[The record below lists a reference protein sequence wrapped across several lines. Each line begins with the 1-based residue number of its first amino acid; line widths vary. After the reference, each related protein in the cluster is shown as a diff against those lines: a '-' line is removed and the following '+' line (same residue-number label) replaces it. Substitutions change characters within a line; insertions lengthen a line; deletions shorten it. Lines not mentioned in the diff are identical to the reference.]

1 MTRLAARI
9 RKVPLALALLLS
21 GIAAGA
27 AAAQDAIVGDWQGT
41 LEIPGATLPLIFHI
55 TQTDDGLTATLDSPA
70 QGSSGIPVSRVV
82 FEPPRIGLEVAAVNG
97 GYAGEL
103 DGDTITGTWSQNG
116 GELALTLERA
126 SGAAA
131 MPNRPQEPQ
140 APFPYRVEEVRIAG
154 SEPDVTLAGT
164 LTAPQGEG
172 PFPAV
177 VLISGS
183 GPQDRDE
190 SLMGH
195 RPFLVLADH
204 LSRRGVAVLRLDD
217 RGVGASTGSFAAAT
231 LVEFADDTQSAVRF
245 LDERADIGPIGPI
258 GHSEGGLV
266 APLVANRSSRVRFVV
281 LLAGPGMTGKE
292 LLPLQNDV
300 VIRAMGG
307 SAEAAAANRE
317 IQVALITVLESVNDP
332 EAARVRM
339 REILVDA
346 LTRPGGRTAD
356 ELEPQIQAQLAQL
369 TGAGLRYFLNYDP
382 LPALRTLDRPVLAVN
397 GERDTQVPPRENLD
411 AIRRALTSGNT
422 DDFEVV
428 ELPGLNHLFQTART
442 GAPTEYGTIEE
453 TMSPVALEMITT
465 WILARVDTATP

>member
-1 MTRLAARI
+1 MTRSADRVLRPSVMA
-9 RKVPLALALLLS
+9 VLLLS
-21 GIAAGA
+21 SLLAGS
-27 AAAQDAIVGDWQGT
+27 AAAQGEIVGDWHGS
-41 LEIPGATLPLIFHI
+41 LEIPGTTLPLVFHI
-55 TQTDDGLTATLDSPA
+55 IQTDDGLTATLDSPA

-82 FEPPRIGLEVAAVNG
+82 FEPPRIELEVAAVNG
-97 GYAGEL
+97 GFAGEL

-116 GELALTLERA
+116 GELALTLERD

-177 VLISGS
+177 ILISGS

-231 LVEFADDTQSAVRF
+231 LVEFADDTQSAVRY
-245 LDERADIGPIGPI
+245 LGERVDIGPIGLI
-258 GHSEGGLV
+258 GHSEGGMV
-266 APLVANRSSRVRFVV
+266 APMVANRSPAVRFVV
-281 LLAGPGMTGKE
+281 LLAAPGMSGKD

-307 SAEAAAANRE
+307 TAEMAAANRAV
-317 IQVALITVLESVNDP
+317 QVALISVLESVSNP
-332 EAARVRM
+332 EAARARM
-339 REILVDA
+339 REILIDA

-369 TGAGLRYFLNYDP
+369 DGPGLRYFLSYDP
-382 LPALRTLDRPVLAVN
+382 LPALRALDRPVLALN
-397 GERDTQVPPRENLD
+397 GEKDTQVPPRENLD
-411 AIRRALTSGNT
+411 AIRRALTAGDN
-422 DDFEVV
+422 DDFAVV
-428 ELPGLNHLFQTART
+428 ELPELNHLFQTAGT
-442 GAPTEYGTIEE
+442 GAPTEYGSIEE
-453 TMSPVALEMITT
+453 TMSPVALEMMTS
-465 WILARVDTATP
+465 WILARVDTSTP